1 MFQKIKGVL
10 IYTFYRTV
18 NHYNMEDR
26 KRFKRDL
33 VAEAFNGATIFW
45 LILGN
50 HLYFLLCLFF
60 SIFGVDITWFNK
72 LLYMFLGFIP
82 SLFCGKIERMLL
94 LDFKKWRKENKTDP
108 RWVLKGWLVSF
119 FYVFNFIEWFI
130 EYQLHRYLME

>member
-45 LILGN
+45 LTN
-50 HLYFLLCLFF
+50 
-60 SIFGVDITWFNK
+60 
-72 LLYMFLGFIP
+72 
-82 SLFCGKIERMLL
+82 
-94 LDFKKWRKENKTDP
+94 
-108 RWVLKGWLVSF
+108 
-119 FYVFNFIEWFI
+119 
-130 EYQLHRYLME
+130 